1 MSEMRSQAIRSAR
14 TTLEGRDNVTEGHE
28 NAVWGVILGTL
39 GRQGNFKQLQSIT
52 KQLSQETNPIPFIPI
67 LLSEL
72 SPAKLALFKDHISAF
87 IQTSCPRL
95 SIDWGSAFPKPLL
108 SPYESSVALQTT
120 KGWTGDGLGGE
131 GAYPMDFYA
140 AGSAAALQRQK
151 GAEI

>member
-1 MSEMRSQAIRSAR
+1 M
-14 TTLEGRDNVTEGHE
+14 
-28 NAVWGVILGTL
+28 
-39 GRQGNFKQLQSIT
+39 
-52 KQLSQETNPIPFIPI
+52 PI

-120 KGWTGDGLGGE
+120 KGWAGVGGE
-131 GAYPMDFYA
+131 GVYPMDFYA
-140 AGSAAALQRQK
+140 AGSVAALQRQK